1 MGLVYSISHW
11 WFYGTILSGITRW
24 LSPRYLSRCCL
35 WCVFSEVVDCEA
47 NCFSQLAYTVALT
60 LHLAE
65 ILFNPPAS
73 LPDFYPVLN
82 VLLSAGIFGLSW
94 LWSIKRLVE
103 ISWAM
108 GPLGSSVQ
116 PTRTDRKIL
125 EPPG

>member
-1 MGLVYSISHW
+1 M
-11 WFYGTILSGITRW
+11 
-24 LSPRYLSRCCL
+24 
-35 WCVFSEVVDCEA
+35 
-47 NCFSQLAYTVALT
+47 
-60 LHLAE
+60 AE

-73 LPDFYPVLN
+73 LPDLYPVLN

-116 PTRTDRKIL
+116 LTRNDRKNL
-125 EPPG
+125 EPPGTRVHPHDN